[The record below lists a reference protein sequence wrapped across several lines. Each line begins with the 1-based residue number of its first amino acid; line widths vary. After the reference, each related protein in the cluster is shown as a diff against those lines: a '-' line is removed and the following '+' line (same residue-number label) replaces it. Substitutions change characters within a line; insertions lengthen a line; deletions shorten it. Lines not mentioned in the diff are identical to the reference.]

1 MTHRWYLECVRVV
14 VLGLGMLSLFYVLHF
29 LANQMPEGL
38 SHSRIAEAYQRG
50 NLIASTDYP
59 MTTFGTRSLQSL
71 VGQDQ
76 FSDCRMLL
84 SVVAPTTRNLR
95 DVIAPRRYGG
105 HGKDNCQRLH
115 DVVFG
120 VGEPEDLT
128 LLNTK
133 YWHGTKAM
141 MAIGLMIS
149 DVFVLTNGIKVATY
163 FVYGLLA
170 LLAYSC
176 SKQLLAVLGPF
187 LILGFFYSGIPYYGG
202 FAYSLPYLFV
212 LLALLGLVALARDGG
227 SKLVLGRYFFV
238 VGMIS
243 SYLFLLDGHLLMLLP
258 MAVVV
263 LYYGDR
269 RSSCLSSWVR
279 VTARCIGMFAVGF
292 VVSFAVNQIGKA
304 SLLGPSVFGRFI
316 DQLAFR
322 MSVPESNYATRL
334 ADAGMAFASPFS
346 YGFREVGVSGNG
358 VFVFVLVG
366 VALLALCVSG
376 LILARRWYVEW
387 RIRLPVGVIVIGI
400 AGLIVAARILFLLQH
415 TNAHSLFIG
424 RYMFVPMALCW
435 MLLVAVV
442 LALRNNGGAAWV
454 GVPRIGARY
463 RIGTTGR

>member
-1 MTHRWYLECVRVV
+1 
-14 VLGLGMLSLFYVLHF
+14 MLSLFYALHF
-29 LANQMPEGL
+29 FANQMPEWL

-84 SVVAPTTRNLR
+84 SVVAPTTRDLR

-105 HGKDNCQRLH
+105 DGKDHCQRLH

-120 VGEPEDLT
+120 IGEPDDLKP
-128 LLNTK
+128 LNTR
-133 YWHGTKAM
+133 YWHGTRAM
-141 MAIGLMIS
+141 MAIGLTIS

-170 LLAYSC
+170 LVAYSC
-176 SKQLLAVLGPF
+176 SKQLLVVLSPF
-187 LILGFFYSGIPYYGG
+187 LLLGFFYSGIPYYGG

-212 LLALLGLVALARDGG
+212 LLALLGLLALVHNRARN
-227 SKLVLGRYFFV
+227 LVLGRYFFV

-258 MAVVV
+258 MAVVL

-269 RSSCLSSWVR
+269 RSSSLSGWVQI
-279 VTARCIGMFAVGF
+279 TARCIGMFAVGF
-292 VVSFAVNQIGKA
+292 VVSVAVNQIGKA
-304 SLLGPSVFGRFI
+304 LLIGPSVFDAFF

-322 MSVPESNYATRL
+322 MSVPESDYATRL
-334 ADAGMAFASPFS
+334 VDAGMAFASPFS
-346 YGFREVGVSGNG
+346 FGFREVGVGGNL

-366 VALLALCVSG
+366 AALLSLCVSG

-387 RIRLPVGVIVIGI
+387 RIRLPVGVIVVAA
-400 AGLIVAARILFLLQH
+400 AGLIVAARMLFFLQH
-415 TNAHSLFIG
+415 TNAHSLFVG

-435 MLLVAVV
+435 MMLVVVV
-442 LALRNNGGAAWV
+442 LALRNNGGADWI
-454 GVPRIGARY
+454 GVPRPEARH
-463 RIGTTGR
+463 RIGTK